1 MLGAQNFSPN
11 MAEISQAQN
20 LGKDLLRQPAEVAKE
35 MQAKPT
41 VSQNESAVNWYMVEQ
56 KDGGGLK
63 LSAVA
68 NTNQID
74 VTSVNIHADEVSAPK
89 TLNFFG
95 YKIDLQ
101 AKVDG
106 FKENYIKNFAL
117 TKSHNL
123 MVARFAQLKVSLYG
137 YLLSMM
143 GCAIEDIVKLQK
155 KAISDSVKQN
165 KILFEENE
173 YNAELLSIVGGG
185 GKKQAKAQQ
194 KVIAEIRK
202 QLIAQANNLGVND
215 YYTKE
220 KMIDIQ
226 IEQCKKI
233 LGKFQEEKATIEY
246 QVAYSGVN

>member
-11 MAEISQAQN
+11 MADIS
-20 LGKDLLRQPAEVAKE
+20 LRQPLEAAKE
-35 MQAKPT
+35 MQIKPT

-56 KDGGGLK
+56 KDGGLK
-63 LSAVA
+63 LTAVA
-68 NTNQID
+68 NTNQVD
-74 VTSVNIHADEVSAPK
+74 VTSVNIHAEEVSAPK
-89 TLNFFG
+89 LLNFFG
-95 YKIDLQ
+95 YKIDIST
-101 AKVDG
+101 KVDG
-106 FKENYIKNFAL
+106 FKENYIKNYAL

-123 MVARFAQLKVSLYG
+123 MVARFAQLKVAFYG

-155 KAISDSVKQN
+155 KAIGDSIKQN

-173 YNAELLSIVGGG
+173 YNAELLAIVGGG
-185 GKKQAKAQQ
+185 GKKQLRAQRR
-194 KVIAEIRK
+194 IISEIRK
-202 QLIAQANNLGVND
+202 QLITQAKNLGLKD
-215 YYTKE
+215 YYNKE

-233 LGKFQEEKATIEY
+233 LQKFQDEKQTLQY